1 MSRDKDALLD
11 ILGMIELIHQH
22 GPVDEQALTNDV
34 VRQAATLRR
43 WLEIIG
49 EAANR
54 ISAELKAAH
63 PEIPWRG
70 AVAMRNL
77 VAHGYDQVRL
87 DIVWKVIQDDL
98 PLLRDQV
105 SAIVGELE

>member
-11 ILGMIELIHQH
+11 ILGMIELIQQH
-22 GPVDEQALTNDV
+22 GPRDEYALRSDV
-34 VRQAATLRR
+34 VRQAATLR

-63 PEIPWRG
+63 PEIPWRE

-77 VAHGYDQVRL
+77 VAHGYDRVRL
-87 DIVWKVIQDDL
+87 GIVWKVIQDDL
-98 PLLRDQV
+98 PPLREQID
-105 SAIVGELE
+105 AIVEELE

>member
-11 ILGMIELIHQH
+11 ILGMIELIQRH
-22 GPVDEQALTNDV
+22 GPTDEEMLRDDV
-34 VRQAATLRR
+34 VRQAATLR

-54 ISAELKAAH
+54 VSAELKAAH

-70 AVAMRNL
+70 VVATRNL
-77 VAHGYDQVRL
+77 VAHGYDQVKL
-87 DIVWKVIQDDL
+87 DIVWNVIRDDL
-98 PLLRDQV
+98 PTLRQQIT
-105 SAIVGELE
+105 AIVNELE

>member
-11 ILGMIELIHQH
+11 ILGMIKLIQRH
-22 GPVDEQALTNDV
+22 GPADEEMLRDDV
-34 VRQAATLRR
+34 VRQAATLR

-54 ISAELKAAH
+54 VSAELKAAH

-70 AVAMRNL
+70 VVATRNL
-77 VAHGYDQVRL
+77 VAHGYDQVKL
-87 DIVWKVIQDDL
+87 DIVWNVIRDDL
-98 PLLRDQV
+98 PTLRQQIA
-105 SAIVGELE
+105 AIVDELE